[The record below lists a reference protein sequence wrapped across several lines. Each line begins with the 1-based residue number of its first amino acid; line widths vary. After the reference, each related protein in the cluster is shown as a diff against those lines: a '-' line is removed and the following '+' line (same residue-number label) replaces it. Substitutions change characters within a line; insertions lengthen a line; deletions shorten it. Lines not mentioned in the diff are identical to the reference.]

1 VTENQS
7 KEPEYVWAPNG
18 RAYQWDAK
26 KGMYYNY
33 DPENKCRIPGAPR
46 KTLPVLGPKGVTV
59 KGTPRQRE
67 YPDKRAPRSDAA
79 KVYKAG
85 ARRRR
90 KRHTELDAKVK
101 EKEKELERV
110 EEELDAATQ
119 LANFISNAPT
129 IKQQRAAILGLFKVK
144 NFSPVAELIDLVQG
158 GEITPRDKIAI
169 LKALAEFEAP
179 KPKSVDI
186 EGEVKGTV
194 QISVTDYLGT
204 SRDQLKDVTPETV
217 ELRDE
222 DYEQFE
228 TEVT

>member
-1 VTENQS
+1 MTENQT
-7 KEPEYVWAPNG
+7 ETPEFVWAPNG
-18 RAYQWDAK
+18 RAYQWDAE

-33 DPENKCRIPGAPR
+33 DPDNKCRIPGAPR
-46 KTLPVLGPKGVTV
+46 KTLPALGPKGVTV
-59 KGTPRQRE
+59 KGTPRERA
-67 YPDKRAPRSDAA
+67 YPDRRATRSDHA

-90 KRHTELDAKVK
+90 KRHAELDAQVK
-101 EKEKELERV
+101 EKKKELEEV
-110 EEELDAATQ
+110 EEELDAASQ
-119 LANFISNAPT
+119 LAEFISNAPT

-144 NFSPVAELIDLVQG
+144 NFSPVSELIELVQG
-158 GEITPRDKIAI
+158 DTITPKDKIMI
-169 LKALAEFEAP
+169 LKTLAEFEAP

-194 QISVTDYLGT
+194 QISVTDFLGT
-204 SRDQLKDVTPETV
+204 AQGALKNVTPET
-217 ELRDE
+217 EALEDA

>member
-18 RAYQWDAK
+18 RAYQWDK
-26 KGMYYNY
+26 EKGAYYNY
-33 DPENKCRIPGAPR
+33 DPEKRCRIPGAPR

-59 KGTPRQRE
+59 KGTPKERD
-67 YPDKRAPRSDAA
+67 YPANRATRSDAA

-101 EKEKELERV
+101 EKKKELKEV

-119 LANFISNAPT
+119 LADFISNAPT

-169 LKALAEFEAP
+169 LKTLAEFEAP

-194 QISVTDYLGT
+194 QISVTDFLGT
-204 SRDQLKDVTPETV
+204 SKGELVNVTPETV
-217 ELRDE
+217 DLKDE